1 MELELWMWGAFG
13 VFVVA
18 MLVVD
23 LVAFGGRGEE
33 ISVRRAVG
41 WSIGWTA
48 LGLAFGGLL
57 WWWQGRA
64 PAEEYL
70 AGFLIEKSLSV
81 DNLFVFALI
90 FGYFAVPAAY
100 QRRVIFWGIVGA
112 IVLRALFI
120 LAGAA
125 LLDAFH
131 YAIYVFGAFL
141 VLTGIRMARH
151 STVEIHP
158 ERNPVLKLLGRVL
171 PMTAGYHGDRLTVRE
186 NGRRLATPMM
196 AALVLVATFDVV
208 FAVDSIPAIFAIT
221 RDTFIVYAANAFS
234 LLGLAALYFV
244 LAGMMGRF
252 RYLNVGLAAV
262 LIFVGLKMALS
273 DVYKVPAFVSLA
285 VIGVLLAAAVGAS
298 ILRPAPASDVAA
310 DELPAQLLHEGRH
323 GTYAAAQIGGH
334 MKAVVGQRDHRVAV
348 RPFSD
353 PTCDAGPYRW
363 TLDRQTIRPS
373 TRRSSN
379 QCERSRSS
387 WQPRSLP
394 WPPSS
399 PRPSRLARLPA
410 RPTSSR
416 PP

>member
-13 VFVVA
+13 ALVVA

-23 LVAFGGRGEE
+23 LVAFGGRGES
-33 ISVRRAVG
+33 ISFRRAAG

-48 LGLAFGGLL
+48 LGLAFGGFL

-90 FGYFAVPAAY
+90 FSYFAVPVAY

-131 YAIYVFGAFL
+131 YTIYVFGAFL

-186 NGRRLATPMM
+186 NGRRLATPLL

-244 LAGMMGRF
+244 LAGMMCRF

-262 LIFVGLKMALS
+262 LVFVGLKMTLA

-285 VIGVLLAAAVGAS
+285 VIVVLLAVAVGAS
-298 ILRPAPASDVAA
+298 LLRPSPVAEASADKPPEAVA
-310 DELPAQLLHEGRH
+310 
-323 GTYAAAQIGGH
+323 
-334 MKAVVGQRDHRVAV
+334 
-348 RPFSD
+348 
-353 PTCDAGPYRW
+353 
-363 TLDRQTIRPS
+363 
-373 TRRSSN
+373 
-379 QCERSRSS
+379 
-387 WQPRSLP
+387 SL
-394 WPPSS
+394 
-399 PRPSRLARLPA
+399 
-410 RPTSSR
+410 
-416 PP
+416 